1 MRIVLRIE
9 GAGFQIDRFRQK
21 NFVPRC
27 EGAIYFTILKPIF
40 CPDRDQDVSIDTYE
54 IIFGP
59 TKGKVFEKT
68 EGTSRKTLI
77 LVCLKYRTAFDVLE
91 PCE

>member
-1 MRIVLRIE
+1 MPEVGFSVFIYNSINNEMRIVLRIE

-59 TKGKVFEKT
+59 T
-68 EGTSRKTLI
+68 
-77 LVCLKYRTAFDVLE
+77 
-91 PCE
+91 